1 MRKGLAPIFLL
12 IVNILLLDAIQA
24 GAAEQVVKLRRSY
37 SEVSNQ
43 VFCQT
48 EAACN
53 SSLFEVYTVQETNV
67 MWEDLKA
74 HIDSVAKQVGSVDQ
88 KINAAE
94 SRMMGQVTRAL
105 DAMPQLL
112 LSDQARDA
120 IRTAVVS
127 VEKDELSQIR
137 RDMQKQIDELKRQIE
152 KLKGS
157 K

>member
-1 MRKGLAPIFLL
+1 MRKGLAVVFLL
-12 IVNILLLDAIQA
+12 IVNIFLLDAIKSV
-24 GAAEQVVKLRRSY
+24 AAEQVVKLRRSY

-43 VFCQT
+43 VFCQS

-53 SSLFEVYTVQETNV
+53 SSLFEVYTVQETNA
-67 MWEDLKA
+67 MMDDLKA
-74 HIDSVAKQVGSVDQ
+74 QIDSVAKQAGNVDQ

-94 SRMMGQVTRAL
+94 SRMKGQVTRVL
-105 DAMPQLL
+105 DTMPQLL

-120 IRTAVVS
+120 IRTAVMS
-127 VEKDELSQIR
+127 VEQEELSQIR

-152 KLKGS
+152 KLKRT

>member
-1 MRKGLAPIFLL
+1 MRKELAVVFLL
-12 IVNILLLDAIQA
+12 IVNIFLLDAIKSV
-24 GAAEQVVKLRRSY
+24 AAEQVVKLRRSY

-43 VFCQT
+43 VFCQS

-53 SSLFEVYTVQETNV
+53 SSLFEVYTVQETNA
-67 MWEDLKA
+67 MMDDLKA
-74 HIDSVAKQVGSVDQ
+74 QIDSVAKQAGNVDQ

-94 SRMMGQVTRAL
+94 SRMKGQVTRVL
-105 DAMPQLL
+105 DTMPQLL

-120 IRTAVVS
+120 IRTAVMS
-127 VEKDELSQIR
+127 VEQEELSQIR

-152 KLKGS
+152 KLKRT